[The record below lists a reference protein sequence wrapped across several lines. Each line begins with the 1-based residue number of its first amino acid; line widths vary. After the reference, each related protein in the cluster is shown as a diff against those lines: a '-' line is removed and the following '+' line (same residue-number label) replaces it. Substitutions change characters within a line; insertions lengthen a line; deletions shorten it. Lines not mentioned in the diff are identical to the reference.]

1 MLEEENNPLGF
12 PPEIVANE
20 TVSNAWQ
27 ADVTRSL
34 YIRSRS
40 FFSPAKSHLKTWIT
54 NEIRQCTS
62 TAGDCIWFF
71 CFFFFLF
78 WPHGWLEGSFHSS
91 WRQNFTYIY
100 IPWEQTHRSLSAFL
114 HLQPADIFLTEPEAI
129 LDRNCHGSP
138 KNSSATIGGQLLVQI
153 NEPTGKR
160 QPRRFVSRFTSL
172 HSVLASCSSSICS
185 SHHTGMKAISKRCA
199 VRPRQLPAEHLP
211 EKHRLRK
218 QLLPHS
224 KYSHVLLH
232 ASIST
237 K

>member
-1 MLEEENNPLGF
+1 MHFNCRRLHLIFLLFLFSLLATRLTGSLPPL
-12 PPEIVANE
+12 IVE
-20 TVSNAWQ
+20 TKLH
-27 ADVTRSL
+27 L
-34 YIRSRS
+34 YIS
-40 FFSPAKSHLKTWIT
+40 
-54 NEIRQCTS
+54 
-62 TAGDCIWFF
+62 
-71 CFFFFLF
+71 
-78 WPHGWLEGSFHSS
+78 
-91 WRQNFTYIY
+91 
-100 IPWEQTHRSLSAFL
+100 WEQTHRSLSAFL
-114 HLQPADIFLTEPEAI
+114 HLQPADTFLTEPEAI

-138 KNSSATIGGQLLVQI
+138 KNSSATIGGQLLDQI

-185 SHHTGMKAISKRCA
+185 SHHTGMKAISKRCSL
-199 VRPRQLPAEHLP
+199 RPRQLPAEHLP

>member
-1 MLEEENNPLGF
+1 MLEEENNPPGF

-40 FFSPAKSHLKTWIT
+40 FFSPAESHLKTWIT

-62 TAGDCIWFF
+62 TAVDCIWFF
-71 CFFFFLF
+71 CFFFFLLAIQLTESLL
-78 WPHGWLEGSFHSS
+78 PLIVETKLHL
-91 WRQNFTYIY
+91 YIS
-100 IPWEQTHRSLSAFL
+100 WEQTHRSLSAFL
-114 HLQPADIFLTEPEAI
+114 HLQPADTFLTEPEAI

-185 SHHTGMKAISKRCA
+185 SHHTGMKAISKRCSL
-199 VRPRQLPAEHLP
+199 RPRQLPAEHLP

>member
-1 MLEEENNPLGF
+1 MHFNCRRL
-12 PPEIVANE
+12 
-20 TVSNAWQ
+20 
-27 ADVTRSL
+27 
-34 YIRSRS
+34 
-40 FFSPAKSHLKTWIT
+40 HLI
-54 NEIRQCTS
+54 
-62 TAGDCIWFF
+62 FLL
-71 CFFFFLF
+71 FLF
-78 WPHGWLEGSFHSS
+78 SLLATRLTGRLLPLIVETKLHLH
-91 WRQNFTYIY
+91 